1 MNAATKTFDCTRC
14 AGKGRLACFS
24 NVIGGTCFKC
34 NGSGLQSSKPAA
46 KAVRW
51 AVYGY
56 DRAINEPARLYNVYA
71 KGEQAAIAKARRT
84 MEGASAQFKDQYS
97 LENATAIP
105 ESEVANFPA

>member
-1 MNAATKTFDCTRC
+1 MQPPRLSIAHVAPAR
-14 AGKGRLACFS
+14 AGWHASRMS
-24 NVIGGTCFKC
+24 SGGTCFKC